1 MAILNNVPT
10 LSYITIKDMIIMH
23 NGAIYQIQNT
33 YSCKPYFYWNK
44 ENPYELQTSNKILE
58 EVAGRYYII
67 FNDKGTHTLVPQTE
81 VQIDFSEGVSKDY
94 ITERVLGFKG
104 QSEELG
110 NRFTTIEETLEGIR
124 TTVGNVQEDITSHSM
139 SISELEQRSDSISAN
154 VTKIETLYNDN
165 LESSAFR
172 EDTIVALLQF
182 QSTLGVFGSDMNTYM
197 ENNDLSDGE
206 REAIGLYKEEL
217 ENNRLTLNTKIDTV
231 IGLMEAQGQEEMV
244 IKLTSMKENLNE
256 STDALMTT
264 VDNACLD
271 RIFTNSEM
279 VAIISCFSNANV
291 RVNEARSLI
300 NDCIYLGTGGE
311 IIKELSSINMKQD
324 EIKLNVSRTESTLKN
339 NLGVQKSLLQ
349 GVIDANNN
357 ALLDFKNGFSSVVA
371 DRLVSVDELSSLNK
385 KVGAMESEKTNLE
398 SKKDE
403 IINNPLLS
411 NAEKEDLIERWNVYN
426 SSYIEMIETMD
437 KINADGKI
445 DSTELA
451 NMNAKVN
458 LYYNELDY
466 LHGSMCNALDS
477 ISSNEVNKA
486 IDDAKEE
493 VLTEVNELNEKIDG
507 LKVDVDASVI
517 SGLVD
522 SQEKADI
529 LQNLDALSREKIDV
543 DNRYDQWY
551 SSEFLYGDL
560 KELYKESYDIY
571 VEKYDALVNIC
582 SAVANKTD
590 LVEESER
597 IAMEA
602 ATDEFLVALNNFL
615 KQSET
620 VIDVVTSNETTY
632 AKNNLIKEFNDINN
646 MLNNLNEEMNNSFK
660 DGIITEIE
668 LTNIE
673 NILAQID
680 KEKMDIDETYNE
692 VYNNSNL

>member
-10 LSYITIKDMIIMH
+10 LSYITIKDMIIIH
-23 NGAIYQIQNT
+23 DGVIYQIQNT

-58 EVAGRYYII
+58 EIVGRYYII

-81 VQIDFSEGVSKDY
+81 IQIDFSEGVSKDY
-94 ITERVLGFKG
+94 ITDRILGFKG
-104 QSEELG
+104 QSEEVG

-124 TTVGNVQEDITSHSM
+124 TTVGTVQEDVTNNTI
-139 SISELEQRSDSISAN
+139 SISELEQRSDSISADISR
-154 VTKIETLYNDN
+154 IETIYNND
-165 LESSAFR
+165 LESSALR

-182 QSTLGVFGSDMNTYM
+182 QSTLGIFGSDMNTYM
-197 ENNDLSDGE
+197 EDNDLTSGE
-206 REAIGLYKEEL
+206 KEAIELYKEEL
-217 ENNRLTLNTKIDTV
+217 ENNRLTLNARIDTI
-231 IGLMEAQGQEEMV
+231 IGLMEAQGQTEMV
-244 IKLTSMKENLNE
+244 AKLTNIKENLNE
-256 STDALMTT
+256 STDTLIST
-264 VDNACLD
+264 VDNACIDKL
-271 RIFTNSEM
+271 FTNSEM
-279 VAIISCFSNANV
+279 ATIISCFSNVNIK
-291 RVNEARSLI
+291 VNETRNLI

-324 EIKLNVSRTESTLKN
+324 EIRLNVSRTESTLKN
-339 NLGVQKSLLQ
+339 TLGVQKSLLQ

-357 ALLDFKNGFSSVVA
+357 ALLNFKNSLSSVVA
-371 DRLVSVDELSSLNK
+371 DRLISVDELSALNK
-385 KVGAMESEKTNLE
+385 KVGVMESEKTNLE

-403 IINNPLLS
+403 MINNPLIS
-411 NAEKEDLIERWNVYN
+411 DTEKYNLIERWNVYN
-426 SSYIEMIETMD
+426 SSYIEMLEMMD
-437 KINADGKI
+437 EINSDGKI

-451 NMNAKVN
+451 NMNARIN
-458 LYYNELDY
+458 LYYNELDN
-466 LHGSMCNALDS
+466 LHSSMCDALDN
-477 ISSNEVNKA
+477 ISNNEINKA

-493 VLTEVNELNEKIDG
+493 ILTEVNELSEKVDG
-507 LKVDVDASVI
+507 IKIDVDASVI

-522 SQEKADI
+522 NQEKADI
-529 LQNLDALSREKIDV
+529 LQNLDALSREKMDI
-543 DNRYDQWY
+543 DNRYNQWY

-560 KELYKESYDIY
+560 KESYRQMYEIY

-582 SAVANKTD
+582 STVANKTD

-597 IAMEA
+597 IAMET

-673 NILAQID
+673 NILTQID